1 MFKCLLTS
9 CNLLAYTY
17 VPKPKP
23 YTFFNKKWLVTATGR
38 ALHLK
43 HCLVECN
50 VSVFLIVP
58 CWFMWIKHCTKY
70 FLLFAKEMG
79 FFFPVFF
86 PNPPFSP
93 IVFDM
98 DFCPGGILSLCVF
111 LHILVYLAGGYKGS
125 ESRSGVLW
133 WNSVAIWSLQS
144 LNHVRKRGKGESER
158 GGKTE
163 IGGKRQREWRR
174 FRGNRKEVN
183 RA

>member
-79 FFFPVFF
+79 FFFLYFF
-86 PNPPFSP
+86 LTPPFLQ
-93 IVFDM
+93 
-98 DFCPGGILSLCVF
+98 LSLTWIFVLVAYWACVCSC
-111 LHILVYLAGGYKGS
+111 ISWCIWQEATRAVRAGVGFYDEIQWQFEVSNHWTMWEKEAKGKAR
-125 ESRSGVLW
+125 EV
-133 WNSVAIWSLQS
+133 
-144 LNHVRKRGKGESER
+144 ER
-158 GGKTE
+158 QK
-163 IGGKRQREWRR
+163 
-174 FRGNRKEVN
+174 
-183 RA
+183 